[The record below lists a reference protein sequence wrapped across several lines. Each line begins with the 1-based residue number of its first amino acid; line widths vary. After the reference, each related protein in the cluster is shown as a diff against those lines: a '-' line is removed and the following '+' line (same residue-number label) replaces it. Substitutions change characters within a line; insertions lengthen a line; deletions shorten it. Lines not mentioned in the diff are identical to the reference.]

1 MQKNNIVTL
10 GAMCRAYFLVPTQN
24 MLRLLEVAPAQDW
37 LPAMMRFYWNLER
50 PGHYPQT
57 GNRHRA
63 LFGYRLCLSR

>member
-1 MQKNNIVTL
+1 
-10 GAMCRAYFLVPTQN
+10 MCRAFFLLPTQS

-37 LPAMMRFYWNLER
+37 LPAMMQKIYWNLER

-63 LFGYRLCLSR
+63 LFGYRLCLSQ

>member
-1 MQKNNIVTL
+1 
-10 GAMCRAYFLVPTQN
+10 MCRAFFLLPTQN

-37 LPAMMRFYWNLER
+37 LPAMTRFYWNLER

-63 LFGYRLCLSR
+63 CLVTVFVFHDKVFARFIIH